1 MPFSLAE
8 AVRAWQSTKP
18 VSTTSDKAKAG
29 AMEMAMMLAIAI
41 ATAMAKQ
48 EPTKVRYSCL
58 RTVSALPLQWP
69 KPPST
74 AAIFS
79 VVYRSSFFKGFAQH
93 VFSST
98 N

>member
-1 MPFSLAE
+1 
-8 AVRAWQSTKP
+8 
-18 VSTTSDKAKAG
+18 
-29 AMEMAMMLAIAI
+29 MEMAMMMAIAI

-48 EPTKVRYSCL
+48 EPAKVRYSCL

-93 VFSST
+93 VFSPT

>member
-1 MPFSLAE
+1 
-8 AVRAWQSTKP
+8 
-18 VSTTSDKAKAG
+18 
-29 AMEMAMMLAIAI
+29 MEMAMML

-93 VFSST
+93 VFSPT

>member
-1 MPFSLAE
+1 
-8 AVRAWQSTKP
+8 
-18 VSTTSDKAKAG
+18 
-29 AMEMAMMLAIAI
+29 MEMAMTLAMMLAIAI
-41 ATAMAKQ
+41 AIAMAKQ

>member
-1 MPFSLAE
+1 
-8 AVRAWQSTKP
+8 
-18 VSTTSDKAKAG
+18 
-29 AMEMAMMLAIAI
+29 MEMAMTLAMMLAIAI

-58 RTVSALPLQWP
+58 RTVSALPLQWL

>member
-1 MPFSLAE
+1 MTL
-8 AVRAWQSTKP
+8 
-18 VSTTSDKAKAG
+18 
-29 AMEMAMMLAIAI
+29 AMMLAIAM

-48 EPTKVRYSCL
+48 EHTKVRYSCL

>member
-1 MPFSLAE
+1 
-8 AVRAWQSTKP
+8 
-18 VSTTSDKAKAG
+18 
-29 AMEMAMMLAIAI
+29 MEMAMMLAIAI

-48 EPTKVRYSCL
+48 EPIKVRYSCL

-69 KPPST
+69 KAPST
-74 AAIFS
+74 VAIFS

>member
-1 MPFSLAE
+1 
-8 AVRAWQSTKP
+8 
-18 VSTTSDKAKAG
+18 
-29 AMEMAMMLAIAI
+29 MEMAMML

-69 KPPST
+69 KAPST

-93 VFSST
+93 VFSPT

>member
-1 MPFSLAE
+1 
-8 AVRAWQSTKP
+8 
-18 VSTTSDKAKAG
+18 
-29 AMEMAMMLAIAI
+29 MEMAMMLAIAIAIAI

>member
-1 MPFSLAE
+1 
-8 AVRAWQSTKP
+8 
-18 VSTTSDKAKAG
+18 
-29 AMEMAMMLAIAI
+29 MEMAMML

-58 RTVSALPLQWP
+58 GTVSALPLEWP

-93 VFSST
+93 VFSPT